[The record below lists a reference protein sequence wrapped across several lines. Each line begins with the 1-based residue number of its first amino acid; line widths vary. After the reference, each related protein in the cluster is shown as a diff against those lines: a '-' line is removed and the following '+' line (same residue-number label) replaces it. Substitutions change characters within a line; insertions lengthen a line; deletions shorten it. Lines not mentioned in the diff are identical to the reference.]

1 MCVTYLP
8 CSIHTG
14 LHIKIS
20 SVLHTSNSAA
30 YLHTYREPAAAVQ
43 FTPVSLSLPRQTP
56 VQTTATSLET
66 LIRFPGP
73 LFLSPSIH
81 ISLWLSFSACFQFSG
96 IRFDSIQLSSAP
108 SKDVCW
114 QDQFVLFSVASVIKP
129 IPLLDC
135 LSLFLSLSLSLPR
148 VSFPASLQCLSI
160 DVHAW
165 KPNNR
170 VL

>member
-1 MCVTYLP
+1 MQ
-8 CSIHTG
+8 
-14 LHIKIS
+14 
-20 SVLHTSNSAA
+20 
-30 YLHTYREPAAAVQ
+30 HTYTPTENLPLQ
-43 FTPVSLSLPRQTP
+43 FSLLQCLSLPRQTP

-135 LSLFLSLSLSLPR
+135 LSLFLSLFPSPGSHSLHHCNVCPSTCMHGNLITECYKM
-148 VSFPASLQCLSI
+148 LCHK
-160 DVHAW
+160 VHNALGLLA
-165 KPNNR
+165 PHNDNNH
-170 VL
+170 